1 METTNVEH
9 NFLTEK
15 TKDYLK
21 TLFKDKNHSDFV
33 KRQKEKN
40 EKIKSIFLLSS
51 VAKTKSIKHSV

>member
-21 TLFKDKNHSDFV
+21 TLFKELNS
-33 KRQKEKN
+33 KEN
-40 EKIKSIFLLSS
+40 L
-51 VAKTKSIKHSV
+51 